1 MILLIFTFAW
11 WPEQCIPFVTSLCVR
26 LCLAGFHRISPN
38 FPWFFPWL
46 RYAVFSA
53 GTSRCLTA
61 FQVTQ
66 RISHHTHIA
75 QNSTDLICSAVRGL
89 SNVLFNTLAADGWSV
104 EYLLGTRCSTRFGL
118 FDWCR
123 LSTHYCHTIVWPW
136 PLVNWLVVLTSSTD

>member
-1 MILLIFTFAW
+1 M
-11 WPEQCIPFVTSLCVR
+11 CIPFVTSLCVR

-38 FPWFFPWL
+38 FTEFPMILSMVAL
-46 RYAVFSA
+46 RSVLGGNFSLSYRVLSYAARF
-53 GTSRCLTA
+53 TP
-61 FQVTQ
+61 
-66 RISHHTHIA
+66 HTHIA

-123 LSTHYCHTIVWPW
+123 LSTHCCHTVVWPW
-136 PLVNWLVVLTSSTD
+136 PLVNC